1 MKSHQKSL
9 FYFIIAFLAFSAINI
24 ALLTSLNA
32 QPSLVHL
39 SLAATEK
46 SNATAP
52 VIVTWC
58 SDNTSD
64 KQFVRYG
71 LTNDRS
77 KEMEAVKNEFDDEA
91 VFSAELK
98 NLKSGVKYY
107 YSCGS
112 DKAGWSAVYSFST
125 EPDRG
130 TFRVGVIGDT
140 QNNINNEEFQK
151 TKGIVDMVKTY
162 SPHLTL
168 HMGDIVNDGSQKANW
183 ANFLSVTQDLN
194 ATSPL
199 MPVLGNHDVVNEKGE
214 DFQEP
219 FQDFHSLFN
228 LPGDEINY
236 SFSYMNVRFI
246 GINSG
251 CAQAAA
257 EIDQVKYKPG
267 SPEFN
272 WLDDELTKAEND
284 VDIHW
289 IIVWMHYPV
298 NSFGWSNVARWKE
311 NILPLLEKHRVDLC
325 LAGHRH
331 VYERHLQV
339 RNGIP
344 GKNQSG
350 SALDAREGTIFI
362 TNGTAG
368 GSPTDPGGKDM
379 PSIAFTPDRTMY
391 NFAIMDIGNDS
402 LIYSVFDQDNNLAD
416 KFIVK
421 K

>member
-1 MKSHQKSL
+1 
-9 FYFIIAFLAFSAINI
+9 
-24 ALLTSLNA
+24 
-32 QPSLVHL
+32 VHL

-52 VIVTWC
+52 LIVTWC
-58 SDNTSD
+58 SDNTGD

-71 LTNDRS
+71 LTPGRS
-77 KEMEAVKNEFDDEA
+77 TKMEAVKNEYDGKF
-91 VFSAELK
+91 VFNAELK
-98 NLKSGVKYY
+98 KLKPGAKYF

-125 EPDRG
+125 EPDKG
-130 TFRVGVIGDT
+130 TFRVAVIGDT
-140 QNNINNEEFQK
+140 QNNENNEEFQK
-151 TKGIVDMVKTY
+151 TKGIVDLVKTY
-162 SPHLTL
+162 SPNLTL
-168 HMGDIVNDGSQKANW
+168 HMGDIVNDGSQKSSW
-183 ANFLSVTQDLN
+183 TSFLSETQDLN

-199 MPVLGNHDVVNEKGE
+199 MPVLGNHDVVNAKGE

-219 FQDFHSLFN
+219 FHDFHSLFN

-236 SFSYMNVRFI
+236 SFTYMNVRFI

-272 WLDDELTKAEND
+272 WLDNELTKAEND
-284 VDIHW
+284 VDINW

-311 NILPLLEKHRVDLC
+311 NILPLLEKHKVDLC

-331 VYERHLQV
+331 VYERHLQAK
-339 RNGIP
+339 NGIP

-350 SALDAREGTIFI
+350 SALDAGEGTIFI

-379 PSIAFTPDRTMY
+379 PSIAFTPDKTMY

-402 LIYSVFDQDNNLAD
+402 LIYSVFDQDNALID
-416 KFIVK
+416 KFAVSK
-421 K
+421 GAEK